1 MKTLIGS
8 VVFSIVMMA
17 APMAM
22 AQAWRVR
29 VEPPAPVVEVVPVAP
44 SPRHVWVPGY
54 HRWERNRHV
63 WVPGT
68 YTVPAPGYRRWEH
81 HRWEQRGGYYHFRRG
96 GWRR

>member
-1 MKTLIGS
+1 MKALLGS
-8 VVFSIVMMA
+8 VVFSILMLA
-17 APMAM
+17 APMAK

-29 VEPPAPVVEVVPVAP
+29 VVPPSAVVETVPVAP

-63 WVPGT
+63 WVPGN
-68 YTVPAPGYRRWEH
+68 YVVQRPGYRWEH